1 MQTLNSV
8 ANQNAYN
15 PNDCTHEKDPLLCI
29 DDLNQDAISSI
40 WMKYYGGDPRIALG
54 KHSPLEK
61 EIMRLGGVHTIA
73 TRRLL
78 AQKQKEEEKLLKK
91 LRQKSPD
98 YQKALEYKKE
108 HPLLNTGKKSMEKT
122 WTAKIIISREDL
134 KVPSRERKTINKH
147 IERMKLGRRLQ
158 EGTHS
163 KEAQTNSFL
172 PAVTPDFNSASQKRD
187 DYAESSKTN
196 KTEIKMEVTFKADEP
211 KRTIVRKP
219 NDNGPNDRQT
229 LDIRTKAERKIA
241 GHTNRTRMLHTD
253 FPGDLLFLSQNY
265 KATRI
270 HINPSMK
277 TLLLNK
283 EGQWKNSLQ
292 YPFEDSSHS

>member
-1 MQTLNSV
+1 MQTLNPV
-8 ANQNAYN
+8 ANQNLYN
-15 PNDCTHEKDPLLCI
+15 PNDCIQEKDPLLCT

-40 WMKYYGGDPRIALG
+40 WMKYYGSDPRIALG

-78 AQKQKEEEKLLKK
+78 AQKQKEEEKTLRN
-91 LRQKSPD
+91 LRQKSLD

-108 HPLLNTGKKSMEKT
+108 HPLLNTGKKSMEKI

-134 KVPSRERKTINKH
+134 KVPTRERKTINKH

-163 KEAQTNSFL
+163 KEEETNSFL
-172 PAVTPDFNSASQKRD
+172 PAVIPDFKLSQKRD
-187 DYAESSKTN
+187 YYEENPKTN

-211 KRTIVRKP
+211 KRTIIRKA
-219 NDNGPNDRQT
+219 NDSGPNDRQT
-229 LDIRTKAERKIA
+229 FDLRTKTERKIA
-241 GHTNRTRMLHTD
+241 GHTNRTRMLPTD
-253 FPGDLLFLSQNY
+253 FPGDMLFLSQNY
-265 KATRI
+265 KSTRI
-270 HINPSMK
+270 HLTPSMK

-292 YPFEDSSHS
+292 YPFEESSHS